1 MDSLD
6 MNNLA
11 SSLPSSAI
19 VKAEQD
25 TMDKFKVAAQ
35 SLTLLYRSS
44 QKAARRH
51 FDAGYAMALD
61 DILSVV
67 QHGVS
72 AGPDVNTS
80 EKDATE
86 AVSIG
91 RILDWIEARQESLR
105 LKAREEEEE
114 EEERDTKTKTKPS
127 LASKPVAGLSR
138 LGDSRDKVASR
149 STENVSSSPSIP
161 SRRLPTG
168 SSAKLAPD
176 QLASAPSAD
185 RDSSPSPTLSA
196 TPNSH
201 PSTAPVFSSRPLTRN
216 RLRSKH
222 VLAPLNATS
231 VNSSNS
237 GPGLSS
243 DSSMTSIIG
252 AKRRH
257 AAMLLDHSSP
267 AAMSVSLPPS
277 EVRSH
282 STPHA
287 VSGGSAPQHADAS
300 IFPGIAASAP
310 ASAPR
315 RRIRSSRANAS
326 PRSENSG
333 IHDAHDYA
341 CGEIMM
347 DVEEDGGRERKRVAR
362 R

>member
-25 TMDKFKVAAQ
+25 TMDKFKAAAQ

-44 QKAARRH
+44 QKAARRN

-61 DILSVV
+61 DLLSVV

-72 AGPDVNTS
+72 AGSDVNTS

-86 AVSIG
+86 AMSIG

-105 LKAREEEEE
+105 LKTREEEEE
-114 EEERDTKTKTKPS
+114 EDERETKTKTKQGVT
-127 LASKPVAGLSR
+127 SKPVVGLSR
-138 LGDSRDKVASR
+138 LGDSRDKAAPR
-149 STENVSSSPSIP
+149 STENVSSSPSVP

-168 SSAKLAPD
+168 TSAKLAPE
-176 QLASAPSAD
+176 QLVPASSAY
-185 RDSSPSPTLSA
+185 RDSSPSPTLSTA
-196 TPNSH
+196 INSH
-201 PSTAPVFSSRPLTRN
+201 PSSTPVFSSRPLTRN

-231 VNSSNS
+231 INSPNC

-243 DSSMTSIIG
+243 DSSITSIIG

-267 AAMSVSLPPS
+267 AEMSISLPPS

-287 VSGGSAPQHADAS
+287 VSGGSVPQHADTS

-326 PRSENSG
+326 PRSENLG
-333 IHDAHDYA
+333 IHDTHDYT

-347 DVEEDGGRERKRVAR
+347 EVEEDGGRERKRVAR